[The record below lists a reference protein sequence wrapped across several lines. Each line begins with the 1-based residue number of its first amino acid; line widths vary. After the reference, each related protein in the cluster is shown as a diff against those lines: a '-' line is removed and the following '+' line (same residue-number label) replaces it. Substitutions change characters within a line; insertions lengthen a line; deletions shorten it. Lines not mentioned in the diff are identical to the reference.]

1 MTEKQTITI
10 DLSAFEDRL
19 NKKLKSTHLVTGNHS
34 KLIIMHI
41 FTCVFN
47 SVGTLTQYVVN
58 QVIDSIKTK
67 KRPRKGM
74 VCHLNDELANELQQK
89 WIENIRALD
98 RVPLPQSNINST
110 SSNSSSNNQE
120 KPR

>member
-1 MTEKQTITI
+1 
-10 DLSAFEDRL
+10 
-19 NKKLKSTHLVTGNHS
+19 
-34 KLIIMHI
+34 
-41 FTCVFN
+41 
-47 SVGTLTQYVVN
+47 VVN

-110 SSNSSSNNQE
+110 SSNSSSNNQG

>member
-1 MTEKQTITI
+1 
-10 DLSAFEDRL
+10 
-19 NKKLKSTHLVTGNHS
+19 
-34 KLIIMHI
+34 MHI
-41 FTCVFN
+41 FTLAYSFA
-47 SVGTLTQYVVN
+47 VGTLTQYVVN

-89 WIENIRALD
+89 WMENIRALD